1 VNRLSAA
8 LSSWLG
14 RLVAPIT
21 SILSS
26 EFVDAPS
33 NCIKNYVLSLRVAEL
48 FDFVTLML
56 VLTS

>member
-1 VNRLSAA
+1 
-8 LSSWLG
+8 LG